1 MMSERTEEEED
12 AIAILCNATRA
23 SKGSSPGRVTK
34 PQSKRWRIPPNG
46 TQLLECV
53 YAQTPCPSGETRDA
67 LAQQLGA
74 TPRQVQVWFQNKRQR
89 ALKRGQSK
97 DDGHHSPNLGGGGG
111 RVKMESMPMVDPTP
125 SQTQALGSGAM
136 AHPQQPSAIPVVNG
150 GYLAQQ
156 HDQRAQQPQH
166 YYQPQ
171 QQQTHPQVLQPT
183 QDQQQQLQMMMVSSQ
198 QAARLPSGLPNPMYV
213 PPNLPA
219 AMMHQPVKQN
229 GPQDPPAVAN
239 TQAAPH
245 PVAAAPAASV
255 AAARMHRNGTVDSLA
270 DLAEVAECVD
280 SIEHLAGGLDRVNSL
295 KDLASDLTSLHG
307 RMEEGA
313 AAGRDPL
320 PLPES
325 LSRVSSLADLGSVS
339 RVGSLANIANFVA
352 NHSPASVRPP
362 PSTSM
367 GPPATEPQRAVGSGI
382 GA

>member
-1 MMSERTEEEED
+1 MSERTEEEED

-46 TQLLECV
+46 THLLECV

-136 AHPQQPSAIPVVNG
+136 AHPQQPSATPVMKG

-171 QQQTHPQVLQPT
+171 QQQTHPQVPQPT
-183 QDQQQQLQMMMVSSQ
+183 QDQQQLQMMMVSSQ

-219 AMMHQPVKQN
+219 AMMRQPVKQN

-245 PVAAAPAASV
+245 PLAAAPEASV
-255 AAARMHRNGTVDSLA
+255 AAARMCRNGTVDSLA

-313 AAGRDPL
+313 AAGRVPL

-352 NHSPASVRPP
+352 NQSPASMRPP
-362 PSTSM
+362 SASM
-367 GPPATEPQRAVGSGI
+367 GPPATEPQRAVGGGI

>member
-1 MMSERTEEEED
+1 MSERTEEEED

-46 TQLLECV
+46 THLLECV

-89 ALKRGQSK
+89 ALKRDQSK
-97 DDGHHSPNLGGGGG
+97 GDGHHSPNLGGGVG

-150 GYLAQQ
+150 GYVAQQ

-171 QQQTHPQVLQPT
+171 QQQTHPQVPQPT
-183 QDQQQQLQMMMVSSQ
+183 QDQQQLQMMMVSSQ

-219 AMMHQPVKQN
+219 AMMRQPVKQN

-245 PVAAAPAASV
+245 PLAAAPEASV
-255 AAARMHRNGTVDSLA
+255 AAARMRRNGTVDSLA

-313 AAGRDPL
+313 AAGRVPL

-352 NHSPASVRPP
+352 NQSPASMRPP
-362 PSTSM
+362 SASM
-367 GPPATEPQRAVGSGI
+367 GPPATEPQRAVGGGI